1 MPSYGALD
9 IGSNSVRMQAAEV
22 VAGGP
27 VRILAE
33 ERQVTRLGDS
43 VFRQG
48 RISDETL
55 KLTTDVLGRMART
68 FEKEGVEN
76 VRAVATSALRDA
88 RNQEEFLE
96 QARGALG
103 IGVEIISGQEE
114 SRLIHLGVESRWPH
128 PTDDIFIFDIGGGS
142 AELIQAHRGHL
153 KAAFSKP
160 LGAVRLTR
168 AFMKDDPPTQR
179 QLHQLDEYIEQ
190 KLRPVLRSF
199 GSVRP
204 RRTIAT
210 SATASSLVCA
220 AHRVPRARRDLIDRI
235 RISRAQLRRMY
246 EDLSRRSLRE
256 RRLAPGI
263 GPRRAEVIIAGC
275 AVLCRVLEDFRL
287 PSLYYSRAGV
297 RDGLIADLAQGD
309 TEARS
314 SRLDEDRRRVVRDL
328 ALRYGVPLPHADQVA
343 SMAATLFVSL
353 QPLHN
358 LPESAGRY
366 LEAAAY
372 LHDIG
377 HFVSGT
383 RHHRHSFYLVANSD
397 LAGFTARERMLVAN
411 LCRYHRKALP
421 SPSQENFRALSDN
434 DQQLVERLIPPLRL
448 ADSLDRSREQRVAD
462 VRVRIRRSRVELQL
476 VSSQEV
482 DLEQWAAQQVDD
494 AFRQVYNCSLIVLQ
508 NGA

>member
-168 AFMKDDPPTQR
+168 AFLKDDPPTQR

-448 ADSLDRSREQRVAD
+448 ADSLDRSREQRVSD

>member
-88 RNQEEFLE
+88 RNQEEFLA

-168 AFMKDDPPTQR
+168 AFLKDDPPTQR

-476 VSSQEV
+476 VSSKEV

>member
-22 VAGGP
+22 VASGP

-43 VFRQG
+43 VFHQG

-55 KLTTDVLGRMART
+55 KLTTAVLGRMART
-68 FEKEGVEN
+68 FEKEGVDH

-88 RNQEEFLE
+88 RNQGEFLE
-96 QARGALG
+96 QAREALG
-103 IGVEIISGQEE
+103 IDVEIISGQEE
-114 SRLIHLGVESRWPH
+114 SRLIHLGVESSWPH

-168 AFMKDDPPTQR
+168 TFLKDDPPTER

-190 KLRPVLRSF
+190 KLSPVLRSF

-246 EDLSRRSLRE
+246 KDLSRRSLSE

-328 ALRYGVPLPHADQVA
+328 AQRYGVPLGHADKVA
-343 SMAATLFVSL
+343 TMAATLFVSL

-377 HFVSGT
+377 HFVSDT

-421 SPSQENFRALSDN
+421 SPNQENFRALSDN

-448 ADSLDRSREQRVAD
+448 ADSLDRSREQRVSD
-462 VRVRIRRSRVELQL
+462 VRVRIRRSRVELQI
-476 VSSQEV
+476 VASQEV

>member
-168 AFMKDDPPTQR
+168 AFLKDDPPTQR

-246 EDLSRRSLRE
+246 EDLARRSLRE

-328 ALRYGVPLPHADQVA
+328 AQRYGVPLGHADKVA
-343 SMAATLFVSL
+343 TMAATLFVSL

-377 HFVSGT
+377 HFVSDT

-434 DQQLVERLIPPLRL
+434 DQRLVERLIPPLRL

-476 VSSQEV
+476 VSSKEV